1 MPFNLATILRESAR
15 GHPDKTVLISGSD
28 RMSYAGLDAASDR
41 VAAGLGERGAR
52 PGDAIAVQLP
62 DVVQLAVAYF
72 GILKAGCVAV
82 PMNVGSSASEAA
94 HVLRSSGA
102 RLLITWAG
110 CVEDAAKAAADV
122 GIADDIIV
130 LATPGLPQPSVGR
143 PFAQL
148 LAGVPPG
155 RWPLWLTDPDDPA
168 MIAFTAGSTGMPK
181 AVDLTHFQLL
191 VSAETT
197 GRLRGI
203 DDRDVVMTGWPL
215 HHVGALS
222 GVLGAC
228 VRFAATMT
236 LLPASE
242 PDAVLDT
249 IERDRVTVLDGVPST
264 YVALLNH
271 CRSGARALR
280 SVRLAVSSGA
290 RLPARTIDEFERRFG
305 IAVLE
310 SYGLAE
316 TAWTTA
322 ANRSAPE
329 RRVESVG
336 KPVWGVDL
344 EVRDAQNRPLP
355 RGRQHVGE
363 LVVRAVTMMR
373 GYHGDPAA
381 APVDGW
387 FRTGDLGYVDEDGF
401 VFVVGRKAE
410 LIIADGHDVHPL
422 EVEDALR
429 THPAVAEAAVVGVA
443 GTSPGA
449 EVKAYVALR
458 PGSRATEA
466 EIISHARRRLASY
479 KCPRSVEFRGAL
491 PTNAAGRVLKW
502 EL

>member
-1 MPFNLATILRESAR
+1 
-15 GHPDKTVLISGSD
+15 
-28 RMSYAGLDAASDR
+28 
-41 VAAGLGERGAR
+41 
-52 PGDAIAVQLP
+52 
-62 DVVQLAVAYF
+62 
-72 GILKAGCVAV
+72 
-82 PMNVGSSASEAA
+82 
-94 HVLRSSGA
+94 
-102 RLLITWAG
+102 
-110 CVEDAAKAAADV
+110 
-122 GIADDIIV
+122 
-130 LATPGLPQPSVGR
+130 
-143 PFAQL
+143 
-148 LAGVPPG
+148 
-155 RWPLWLTDPDDPA
+155 
-168 MIAFTAGSTGMPK
+168 MIAFTAGSTGTPK
-181 AVDLTHFQLL
+181 AVELTHFQLL
-191 VSAETT
+191 VSAETA
-197 GRLRGI
+197 GRLRGFG
-203 DDRDVVMTGWPL
+203 DRDVCMTGWPL

-310 SYGLAE
+310 SYGLSE

-322 ANRSAPE
+322 SNRSAPE

-491 PTNAAGRVLKW
+491 PTNAAGKVLKW